1 MAMERYRTQPT
12 ILVVE
17 DYADSRAML
26 KLLLESQGYSVFT
39 ASDGREALTIAGR
52 ENIDLVLTDFGLPD
66 INGVSLVRQLRRKN
80 EHLNRIPIIML
91 TAFDAKEYQGS
102 ATQAGCTDFLIKPPD
117 YDKLEKIIEFSLRKN
132 DREQSRVEA

>member
-1 MAMERYRTQPT
+1 MQRYRTQPT

-26 KLLLESQGYSVFT
+26 KLLLEGRGYCVLT
-39 ASDGREALTIAGR
+39 ASDGREALAIAAR
-52 ENIDLVLTDFGLPD
+52 ENIDLILTDFGLPD
-66 INGVSLVRQLRRKN
+66 INGVNLVRQLRKQN
-80 EHLNRIPIIML
+80 DHLNRIPIIML

-117 YDKLEKIIEFSLRKN
+117 YDRLEKIIDFSLRKN
-132 DREQSRVEA
+132 DCERSKVEA